1 LKLVAAD
8 IPGAA
13 RLEASSVAATAQD
26 PPASTAGSRA
36 QDGVRHKVCII
47 LVLWL
52 LRHPG
57 QSQPVVVFVLASVY
71 AQQRDVACL
80 TPFATCSAYRCGAQP
95 EHSRATA
102 ATTRMH
108 NEA

>member
-13 RLEASSVAATAQD
+13 RLEASSVAARAED
-26 PPASTAGSRA
+26 PPASTADSRA
-36 QDGVRHKVCII
+36 QDGVWHKVCVI

-57 QSQPVVVFVLASVY
+57 LSQPVVVIVLASVY
-71 AQQRDVACL
+71 AQQKDVACL
-80 TPFATCSAYRCGAQP
+80 NPFATCFALRLGAQL
-95 EHSRATA
+95 EHSKDTA
-102 ATTRMH
+102 ATTRLH